1 MGMQVGVYGP
11 AMTPTAT
18 SVVVGTAFG
27 FAGVLIGPIRISPG
41 TRRRALCG
49 LAIAV
54 LPIVVWLLC
63 GGPIVPTM
71 LAFCAATLALGE
83 WRARLAG
90 ARKARPARRTAKTR
104 APARKRIPRWSPRQ
118 TAEPEA

>member
-1 MGMQVGVYGP
+1 
-11 AMTPTAT
+11 MTPTAT

-27 FAGVLIGPIRISPG
+27 FAGVLIGPIRIGPG

-83 WRARLAG
+83 WRARLAA
-90 ARKARPARRTAKTR
+90 ARKARPARRTARTR